1 MENSYCNNK
10 LILQLQIHSVMANSY
25 SNDKLSYCN
34 NKPSYFYVK
43 LLTYMIYST
52 AMIYNLTS
60 ITDSFN
66 ILIYFAYKPLF
77 CIWLYGLSFGYIYAI
92 MVQLNG

>member
-34 NKPSYFYVK
+34 DKPSYFYVK
-43 LLTYMIYST
+43 LLTYMIY
-52 AMIYNLTS
+52 YLTS
-60 ITDSFN
+60 IITSFN
-66 ILIYFAYKPLF
+66 KAIYFTYKPLF
-77 CIWLYGLSFGYIYAI
+77 CIWLYDLSFGCIYAI